1 VSLAGNNLFNVFK
14 TCQILIE
21 RKFVLSKHNLSE
33 NFDTNK
39 AEIDF
44 GSDHIII
51 ARRYRALGALNDL
64 FIAIW
69 FLTGS
74 VLFFFD
80 SLMTGGT
87 WLFVVGSLQLL
98 LRPAITLAELI
109 HVKRVYRSRPATS
122 R

>member
-1 VSLAGNNLFNVFK
+1 M
-14 TCQILIE
+14 
-21 RKFVLSKHNLSE
+21 
-33 NFDTNK
+33 
-39 AEIDF
+39 

-64 FIAIW
+64 FIAVW

-74 VLFFFD
+74 ILFFFD

-98 LRPAITLAELI
+98 LRPAITLAELV
-109 HVKRVYRSRPATS
+109 HVKRIDQHPQNLSSPLPLYHGQINAFSLPDI
-122 R
+122 

>member
-1 VSLAGNNLFNVFK
+1 
-14 TCQILIE
+14 
-21 RKFVLSKHNLSE
+21 LSKYDLNE
-33 NFDTNK
+33 NVGKNK

-51 ARRYRALGALNDL
+51 ERRYRALGALNDL

-74 VLFFFD
+74 ILFFFD

-98 LRPAITLAELI
+98 LRPAITLAELV
-109 HVKRVYRSRPATS
+109 HVRRVYRSQS
-122 R
+122 VNQE

>member
-1 VSLAGNNLFNVFK
+1 MSAVISLF
-14 TCQILIE
+14 
-21 RKFVLSKHNLSE
+21 RKGQAVPG
-33 NFDTNK
+33 NK
-39 AEIDF
+39 AEITV

-64 FIAIW
+64 FIAVW

-74 VLFFFD
+74 ILFFFD

-98 LRPAITLAELI
+98 LRPAITLAELV
-109 HVKRVYRSRPATS
+109 HVKRIDQHPQKPQ
-122 R
+122 

>member
-1 VSLAGNNLFNVFK
+1 MSAVISLFREGQAVPG
-14 TCQILIE
+14 
-21 RKFVLSKHNLSE
+21 
-33 NFDTNK
+33 NK
-39 AEIDF
+39 AEITV

-64 FIAIW
+64 FIAVW

-74 VLFFFD
+74 ILFFFD

-98 LRPAITLAELI
+98 LRPAITLAELV
-109 HVKRVYRSRPATS
+109 HVKRIDQHPQKHQ
-122 R
+122 

>member
-1 VSLAGNNLFNVFK
+1 M
-14 TCQILIE
+14 
-21 RKFVLSKHNLSE
+21 SKHNLSE
-33 NFDTNK
+33 NVDTNK

>member
-1 VSLAGNNLFNVFK
+1 MSVVISLFREGQAVPG
-14 TCQILIE
+14 
-21 RKFVLSKHNLSE
+21 
-33 NFDTNK
+33 NK
-39 AEIDF
+39 AEITV

-64 FIAIW
+64 FIAVW

-74 VLFFFD
+74 ILFFFD

-98 LRPAITLAELI
+98 LRPAITLAELV
-109 HVKRVYRSRPATS
+109 HVKRIDQHPQKPQ
-122 R
+122 